1 MGSSSRAETPPDLT
15 RWMPGLTTLREYH
28 LSWLRHDI
36 VAGIVLTTML
46 VPVVAYAVASGLP
59 GETGAM
65 TFVVS
70 RNSDVYEKDLRPDT
84 AQAAAAI
91 NVFNPGKSWDK
102 ADMTPEK

>member
-1 MGSSSRAETPPDLT
+1 
-15 RWMPGLTTLREYH
+15 MPGLATLHEYH

-46 VPVVAYAVASGLP
+46 VPVGIADAVASGLP
-59 GETGAM
+59 GETGVM
-65 TFVVS
+65 TFIVS
-70 RNSDVYEKDLRPDT
+70 HNSDVYEKDLGPDT

-91 NVFNPGKSWDK
+91 NVFNPDKSWDK